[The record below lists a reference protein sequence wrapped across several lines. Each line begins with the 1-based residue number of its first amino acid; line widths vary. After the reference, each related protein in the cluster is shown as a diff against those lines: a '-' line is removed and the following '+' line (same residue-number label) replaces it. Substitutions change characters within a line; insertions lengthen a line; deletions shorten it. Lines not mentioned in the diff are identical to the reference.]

1 MHEIV
6 FESDTKLGKFFDL
19 TLIFL
24 IVASA
29 LAVVVETIAPIG
41 ETYHSLL
48 LGLEIFFTGIFTLE
62 YFLRIL
68 SLRAPWKYMLSFFGI
83 IDLLSIIPLYLS
95 FIFAGAQVLLVIR
108 LLRLLR
114 LFRLLK
120 LARYISAAETLRLA
134 FRLSA
139 PKIVIFLITIF
150 SIVVMVGAIFYL
162 IENEANPKVASIPD
176 GIYWAISTIT
186 TVGYGDVVAQTPA
199 GKVIASLLMIIGFGV
214 FAVPTGI
221 VSVQLAKAMRADS
234 VRGEACQSCGKAG
247 HDMDAE
253 FCKYCGGKI

>member
-1 MHEIV
+1 MHEVV
-6 FESDTKLGKFFDL
+6 FESDTKLGRFFDF

-24 IVASA
+24 IIASA
-29 LAVVVETIAPIG
+29 LVVVIETIAPIG
-41 ETYHSLL
+41 DTYHSLL

-62 YFLRIL
+62 YLLRIL

-114 LFRLLK
+114 LLK
-120 LARYISAAETLRLA
+120 LVRYISAAETLRLA

-150 SIVVMVGAIFYL
+150 SIVVMVGAVFYL
-162 IENEANPKVASIPD
+162 VESGANPKVSSIPD

-186 TVGYGDVVAQTPA
+186 TVGYGDVVAQTSA
-199 GKVIASLLMIIGFGV
+199 GKAIASLLMIVGFGV

-221 VSVQLAKAMRADS
+221 VSVQLAKAMRVDS
-234 VRGEACQSCGKAG
+234 LRGEACQSCGKIG